1 MAKHSTS
8 KTPNTNAVIALALIV
23 LGLGVL
29 LYPVVATQWNNYS
42 QSRAAD
48 EYSRLEKN
56 VPPETLHTALEQARR
71 YNAQLGEIDVHD
83 AWNTSDNEHSP
94 EYQRYRQYLSV
105 LSETEAMGRI
115 IIPSI
120 DSDLPIY
127 HGTSERAL
135 SRGVG
140 HLYGTDL
147 PVGGVGRGEGRHVAL
162 SAHTGLQD
170 ATLWDNLPKVK
181 NGDNFYI
188 AAGGEKFKYEVHDVR
203 VVVPS
208 DTSSLKRQT
217 NKDLVTLITCT
228 PYGINTHR
236 LLITGHRVP
245 MDPAD
250 ESTFGKTGIHW
261 QWWMWAIL
269 VTAVI
274 IIVLAIIWWF
284 KFVKGGRTAARQ
296 SPSK

>member
-1 MAKHSTS
+1 
-8 KTPNTNAVIALALIV
+8 
-23 LGLGVL
+23 
-29 LYPVVATQWNNYS
+29 
-42 QSRAAD
+42 
-48 EYSRLEKN
+48 
-56 VPPETLHTALEQARR
+56 
-71 YNAQLGEIDVHD
+71 
-83 AWNTSDNEHSP
+83 
-94 EYQRYRQYLSV
+94 
-105 LSETEAMGRI
+105 MGRI